1 MPDLIKSCNE
11 TSFGLLSDTGDHGG
25 DGLLT
30 VGVVH
35 HEVVAEIVEDLSV
48 QAGSVRDNQGN
59 VIGPENIREK
69 IKLLSFMVIGTTVT
83 VLIPGQVC
91 YSNGPNVTGC

>member
-11 TSFGLLSDTGDHGG
+11 TSFSLLSYTSDHGG

-69 IKLLSFMVIGTTVT
+69 IKLSSFIVIGTTVT
-83 VLIPGQVC
+83 V
-91 YSNGPNVTGC
+91 